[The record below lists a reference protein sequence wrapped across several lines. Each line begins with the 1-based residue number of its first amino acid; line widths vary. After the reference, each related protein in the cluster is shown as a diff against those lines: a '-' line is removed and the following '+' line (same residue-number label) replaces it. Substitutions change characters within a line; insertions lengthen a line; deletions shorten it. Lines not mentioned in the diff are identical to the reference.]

1 MYNRYAPQE
10 GFQPLEPAPEEHPGG
25 GSPLSFLQRLLGNE
39 KNAGGG
45 GILDLLGLG
54 KLDTGDILLL
64 LAGEAAQELDLL
76 PLERDLDLIQNVL
89 FSGIWVRYSR
99 MHRKDQPNEDNRDDQ

>member
-64 LAGEAAQELDLL
+64 LVLIYLFRESEDEEWLIILALVLL
-76 PLERDLDLIQNVL
+76 MGL
-89 FSGIWVRYSR
+89 G
-99 MHRKDQPNEDNRDDQ
+99 